1 MNTNLDIDNDEIKGQ
16 LNDNDSVEEK
26 AISKE
31 ERVEKEKQEILSRVV
46 SGQIDNMRDRV
57 AYILNYSNDARNSD
71 IDLLWIYWETFEK
84 DKFSGSTISKEQMK
98 ELARIASLSRIR
110 AKIQNEYKLFQADD
124 TVKRFRGK
132 LEEDKRIEAI
142 EDKPSGIGLY
152 SVYIDETGKNQE
164 YLSVGSLWILKFS
177 LSAAFSFKMSL
188 EKWMKEKQIDF
199 EFHFKDLIKSRLPL
213 YKEFFIKFLTT
224 FPETGFKLIVV
235 NNKGFSDKAKAIT
248 DLTYHLIS
256 KGIEHEN
263 KTGRA
268 PLPRVLQ
275 VWIDEEE
282 KGSDQLKIENIK
294 ERLRSQKI
302 KGLHFGDFEAVS
314 SKGSFFVQIVD
325 LFTASINRKLH
336 SQTESHFKD
345 EFADFVLS
353 VLKFDI
359 TKINKQNDDIDNST
373 LFNLSEFDPKNQTP
387 ID

>member
-1 MNTNLDIDNDEIKGQ
+1 MEISLDIVNEDMKDQ
-16 LNDNDSVEEK
+16 LNENVSIEEK
-26 AISKE
+26 TISKE
-31 ERVEKEKQEILSRVV
+31 ERVKIEKQEVLNRVV
-46 SGQIDNMRDRV
+46 SGQIDNLRDRV
-57 AYILNYSNDARNSD
+57 AYILNYSNEARNSD
-71 IDLLWIYWETFEK
+71 IDLLWIYWETFER

-110 AKIQNEYKLFQADD
+110 AKIQNEYKLFQAED
-124 TVKRFRGK
+124 TVKRYRGK
-132 LEEDKRIEAI
+132 LEEDKRLEAI
-142 EDKPSGIGLY
+142 EDKPSGIGMY
-152 SVYIDETGKNQE
+152 GVYIDETGKNQE

-177 LSAAFSFKMSL
+177 LSATYAFQLSL

-199 EFHFKDLIKSRLPL
+199 EFHFKDLSKSRLPL

-256 KGIEHEN
+256 KGVEHEN
-263 KTGRA
+263 DSGRA
-268 PLPRVLQ
+268 TLPRVLQ

-294 ERLRSQKI
+294 ERLRNQKVE
-302 KGLHFGDFEAVS
+302 GLHFGEFEAVS

-336 SQTESHFKD
+336 STTDTHFKD
-345 EFADFVLS
+345 EFADFVLT

-359 TKINKQNDDIDNST
+359 SKINKQNNDIDNST
-373 LFNLSEFDPKNQTP
+373 LFNLSEYEPDATNL
-387 ID
+387 II